1 VNFSRWLFGLIL
13 GRRLPHSGGT
23 LLVPGLRHE
32 LLIRRDQWGIPHV
45 EAADEWD
52 ACFGIGFCHGQ
63 DRAFQLET
71 LLRVT
76 RGALAEV
83 IGPEALPVDR
93 LSRRIGF
100 YQSAKEQQTVLDAD
114 VLAALEAYAAGVNAG
129 TSRGLS
135 ARPHEF
141 ALLGCQPTPWTP
153 LDSLGVLKIMSFTL
167 ASNWDSELARLKILV
182 ADGPEA
188 LASLDPVYPEWQP
201 AITPPGREAGPAAD
215 RLAEDM
221 EQFAAVAKVGGGSNN
236 WTVAG
241 SRTASGRPILAN
253 DPHLDSTLPAHW
265 YLAHVRCPQW
275 EVAGASFP
283 GGPSFPSAHNGQ
295 IAWGVTAGL
304 IDDTDL
310 FRERVGP
317 DGTSVR
323 EGDQWVP
330 CRVREE
336 VIAVKGAEA
345 VKERVLVTRR
355 GPIISP
361 ALQDPPSEALSLRAV
376 WLDPRP
382 VRGLM
387 CMHKARNFDEARTI
401 LSKWPAT
408 SQNVVYADANG
419 TIGWQLMGTA
429 PRRRKGNGTIP
440 QAGWDT
446 EAGWEPDAVPFEEI
460 PHLINPAEGFIA
472 TANNQTKPEGE
483 GPFLAVDYIDGYR
496 VSSIRRNLAAR
507 KDWDIPSIQKLQM
520 DQHSLPWEEIR
531 DVLLSAP
538 ATGAETRQALDLL
551 RTWDGVVSADSAAAA
566 VFELLLSEMIRRI
579 ARAKAPRSWEAAV
592 GRGDSALLGYN
603 LFTFRRTGHL
613 VRLLRDKP
621 QGWFAR
627 PWPDEI
633 ADAMASVV
641 RWLKD
646 HRGTDVGRWGWGH
659 VRTLTMTHPFGQK
672 KLFANVFNLGPLPC
686 GGDDN
691 TINNASARPIDPLFR
706 PDTIPSMRSA
716 IDVGAWEN
724 SRFVLPGGQSGN
736 PLSPHYGDLL
746 PLWHRGEGVP
756 IAWSPESVA
765 RATRETLRL
774 RPEA

>member
-1 VNFSRWLFGLIL
+1 VL
-13 GRRLPHSGGT
+13 GQRLPLTSGS
-23 LLVPGLRHE
+23 LAVPGLHHE
-32 LLIRRDQWGIPHV
+32 LTIRRDQWGIPHV
-45 EAADEWD
+45 DARDELD

-71 LLRVT
+71 LLRVS
-76 RGALAEV
+76 RGTLAEV

-100 YQSAKEQQTVLDAD
+100 HQSAKEQLPVLDAD
-114 VLAALEAYAAGVNAG
+114 VLAAMEAYSAGVNAG
-129 TSRGLS
+129 TSHGLPV
-135 ARPHEF
+135 RPHEF
-141 ALLGCQPTPWTP
+141 ALLGFQPTPWTP
-153 LDSLGVLKIMSFTL
+153 LDSLGVLKIMSFSL

-188 LASLDPVYPEWQP
+188 LAALDPVYPAWQP
-201 AITPPGREAGPAAD
+201 LITPPGREAGPSAD
-215 RLAEDM
+215 HLAQDM
-221 EQFAAVAKVGGGSNN
+221 TAFAAVASIGGGSNN
-236 WTVAG
+236 WTISG

-310 FRERVGP
+310 FRERIGP

-323 EGDQWVP
+323 EGEEWVP
-330 CRVREE
+330 CKIREE
-336 VIAVKGAEA
+336 AIAVKGAPS
-345 VKERVLVTRR
+345 VTERVLVTRR

-361 ALQDPPSEALSLRAV
+361 ALKDPPAEALSLRAI
-376 WLDPRP
+376 WLDSRP

-387 CMHKARNFDEARTI
+387 AIHKARNFDEARKI
-401 LSKWPAT
+401 LSQWPAT
-408 SQNVVYADANG
+408 SQNVVYADAKGN
-419 TIGWQLMGTA
+419 IGWQLMGTA

-440 QAGWDT
+440 EAGWDT
-446 EAGWEPDAVPFEEI
+446 DAGWEAETVPFDEI
-460 PHLINPAEGFIA
+460 PHLYNPAEGFIA
-472 TANNQTKPEGE
+472 TANNQAKPDGE
-483 GPFLAVDYIDGYR
+483 GPHLTYDYIDGYR

-507 KDWDIPSIQKLQM
+507 KDWDIAGVQKLQM
-520 DQHSLPWEEIR
+520 DHRSLPWEEIR
-531 DVLLSAP
+531 SELLAAP
-538 ATGAETRQALDLL
+538 AATSDAGQALELL
-551 RTWDGVVSADSAAAA
+551 RAWDGVLSVDSAAAA
-566 VFELLLSEMIRRI
+566 VFELFLSEMVRRI

-603 LFTFRRTGHL
+603 MFTFRRTGHL
-613 VRLLRDKP
+613 VRVLREKP
-621 QGWFAR
+621 SGWFSR
-627 PWPDEI
+627 PWPEEI
-633 ADAMASVV
+633 ADALAAVV
-641 RWLKD
+641 RWLKEN
-646 HRGTDVGRWGWGH
+646 RGPDVGRWGWGH

-672 KLFANVFNLGPLPC
+672 KMFARVFNLGPIPC

-691 TINNASARPIDPLFR
+691 TINNASSRPLDPLARPDA
-706 PDTIPSMRSA
+706 IPSMRTA

-736 PLSPHYGDLL
+736 PMSPHYGDLL
-746 PLWHRGEGVP
+746 PLWQRGDGVP
-756 IAWSPESVA
+756 IPWSPESVA
-765 RATRETLRL
+765 KATRETLRL
-774 RPEA
+774 VPGK